1 MKEAIITQKS
11 AEKSSFGHRPM
22 SQRKRTGANSEPAW
36 EKKRMYRIK
45 KKVFPPSLLAKGL
58 KNLQWQRMGEVW
70 TPHYPGA
77 TAETDGGG
85 PNTTLPR
92 SYSWKTFSCVCACGC
107 VCVYMS
113 VNLCRCHTPLLPSV
127 ARCLWESSDRPLSLL
142 KQSNLITIFGV
153 QGVYLAEI

>member
-1 MKEAIITQKS
+1 MDITFV
-11 AEKSSFGHRPM
+11 SSP
-22 SQRKRTGANSEPAW
+22 NSCVESLTSGGMDLGGGSLGRWWSAW